1 METAPITFEFVT
13 VERRGRVAIVAFD
26 RRDGVNAMSMQLARE
41 LTATANALYDD
52 LETHAIVLVGR
63 GKGFCAGRDLRDT
76 EIAARTAGP
85 MLARRHLGGDGW
97 RLCQAWER
105 LEQFTV
111 AAVERFA
118 VGGGL
123 AFALSTDWRVAGQ
136 SAHFRA
142 PEVAL
147 GLSMSWGSIPR
158 LVNLVGPARAKQ
170 ILLMA
175 NDGISADQALA
186 WGLAQDIAPDGEA
199 EARAIQWAQKVAA
212 MPPVAA
218 RMTKKTINAYSN
230 ALADLAVH
238 MDTEEVILTEHTADH
253 AEAVDAF
260 FQRRPPRFT
269 GG

>member
-1 METAPITFEFVT
+1 MIFEYVT
-13 VERRGRVAIVAFD
+13 IERRGPVAIVAFD
-26 RRDGVNAMSMQLARE
+26 RGDGLNAMSMQLARE
-41 LTATANALYDD
+41 LTQAATMLYED
-52 LETHAIVLVGR
+52 LAAHAVVLVGR
-63 GKGFCAGRDLRDT
+63 GKGFCAGRDLRDIG
-76 EIAARTAGP
+76 IAERTKAP
-85 MLARRHLGGDGW
+85 MLRRRHLGGDGW

-123 AFALSTDWRVAGQ
+123 AFALSTDWRVIGE

-175 NDGISADQALA
+175 DDRIVAEQAFA
-186 WGLAQDIAPDGEA
+186 WGLVQDVVPDGEA
-199 EARAIQWAQKVAA
+199 EAAAIRWAEKVAN
-212 MPPVAA
+212 MPPVPV
-218 RMTKKTINAYSN
+218 RMTKKTVNAYAG
-230 ALADLAVH
+230 ALADVAVH
-238 MDTEEVILTEHTADH
+238 MDTEEVILTEHTGDH
-253 AEAVDAF
+253 SEAVDAF
-260 FQRRPPRFT
+260 LNRRPPRFT

>member
-1 METAPITFEFVT
+1 VSSPYVT
-13 VERRGRVAIVAFD
+13 IERPSPSVAVVAFD
-26 RRDGVNAMSMQLARE
+26 RGDGLNAMSMQLAGE
-41 LTATANALYDD
+41 LTAAAHHLYDD
-52 LETHAIVLVGR
+52 LDTHAIVLVGR
-63 GKGFCAGRDLRDT
+63 GKGFCAGRDLRDA
-76 EIAARTAGP
+76 EIADRSQAG
-85 MLARRHLGGDGW
+85 MLRRRHLGGDGW

-123 AFALSTDWRVAGQ
+123 AFALATDWRVMGRN
-136 SAHFRA
+136 AHFRA

-175 NDGISADQALA
+175 NDRISAEQALA
-186 WGLAQDIAPDGEA
+186 WGLSQDVVPDGEA
-199 EARAIQWAQKVAA
+199 EAAAIRWAEKVVA
-212 MPPVAA
+212 MPPLPA
-218 RMTKKTINAYSN
+218 RMTKKTINAYAN
-230 ALADLAVH
+230 ALSDLAVH
-238 MDTEEVILTEHTADH
+238 MDTDEVILTEHTSDH

-260 FQRRPPRFT
+260 ISRRNPMFRGT
-269 GG
+269 

>member
-1 METAPITFEFVT
+1 MELEFVRLECPVPGVT
-13 VERRGRVAIVAFD
+13 TVAFD
-26 RRDGVNAMSMQLARE
+26 RGDGLNAMSMQLARE
-41 LTATANALYDD
+41 LTAAANRLYDD
-52 LETHAIVLVGR
+52 LDTHAVVLVGR
-63 GKGFCAGRDLRDT
+63 GKGFCAGRDLRDA
-76 EIAARTAGP
+76 EIAERTAAG
-85 MLARRHLGGDGW
+85 MLRRRHLGGDGW

-123 AFALSTDWRVAGQ
+123 AFALSTDWRVLGQ
-136 SAHFRA
+136 GAHFRA

-175 NDGISADQALA
+175 NDGIAAEQALA
-186 WGLAQDIAPDGEA
+186 WGLAQDVVPDGEA
-199 EARAIQWAQKVAA
+199 EAAAVAWAAKVAA
-212 MPPVAA
+212 MPPVPA
-218 RMTKKTINAYSN
+218 RMTKKTINAYAN
-230 ALADLAVH
+230 ALSDLAVH
-238 MDTEEVILTEHTADH
+238 MDTEEVILTEITGDH

-260 FQRRPPRFT
+260 LARRKPRFQ
-269 GG
+269 GR